1 MDIDNEM
8 NAFFNFNEEEEVAN
22 NSANI
27 QHLIDQLPISNPLT
41 ADQFIQIDN
50 ELDHQR
56 IPTDE
61 EIIEM
66 VKHPD
71 EPDGPEEP
79 EEQFSIVKTGEAVHG
94 VDVITNYIRQQNQE
108 FVITHEEFKTLLSIN
123 KKKHFYIQLMRS
135 DKTP

>member
-1 MDIDNEM
+1 R
-8 NAFFNFNEEEEVAN
+8 
-22 NSANI
+22 S
-27 QHLIDQLPISNPLT
+27 
-41 ADQFIQIDN
+41 IDN

-79 EEQFSIVKTGEAVHG
+79 EEQFFIVKSGEAVHG
-94 VDVITNYIRQQNQE
+94 VDVITNYIRQQNQ
-108 FVITHEEFKTLLSIN
+108 
-123 KKKHFYIQLMRS
+123 
-135 DKTP
+135 

>member
-1 MDIDNEM
+1 MDIDNEI

-22 NSANI
+22 GGANI
-27 QHLIDQLPISNPLT
+27 QRLIDQLPISDPLT

-66 VKHPD
+66 VEYPD
-71 EPDGPEEP
+71 EPD
-79 EEQFSIVKTGEAVHG
+79 EQFPIVKSGEAVHG
-94 VDVITNYIRQQNQE
+94 VDVIANYISQQNQE
-108 FVITHEEFKTLLSIN
+108 FV
-123 KKKHFYIQLMRS
+123 
-135 DKTP
+135 